1 MIESLLTFKNLS
13 VFNLV
18 DNADGKYTRTPEGS
32 ELDELESMYLL
43 VEWLVWAQKNQLV
56 DNKRYLSL
64 SCYLNTIPS
73 VGEYLKNLSER
84 GLKE

>member
-13 VFNLV
+13 IFNLI
-18 DNADGKYTRTPEGS
+18 DNASGNYTRTPEGS

-43 VEWLVWAQKNQLV
+43 VEWLAWAQKNQLV
-56 DNKRYLSL
+56 DNKRYREL
-64 SCYLNTIPS
+64 SCYLNTLPT
-73 VGEYLKNLSER
+73 VGEYLRSLSER